1 MLDPITHSIMFDPVF
16 VGETGS
22 TSCDSLTLSR
32 HFQKTGKRTDP
43 FTGMPIVGEIRKNEN
58 LKERIKKFLEKENVM
73 STMGDVEVDVFM
85 PDEAASMG

>member
-1 MLDPITHSIMFDPVF
+1 
-16 VGETGS
+16 
-22 TSCDSLTLSR
+22 
-32 HFQKTGKRTDP
+32 
-43 FTGMPIVGEIRKNEN
+43 MPIVGEIRKNEN